1 MRKKLDA
8 GNFVFFN
15 IIIKKPKTEVIIGR
29 YNSDVFPFNN
39 EILFKSPFVPNCIY
53 GFLRNDFSWHSV
65 EPVDVAPN
73 YIRKS
78 LNISFIYK
86 N

>member
-1 MRKKLDA
+1 MKLLIA
-8 GNFVFFN
+8 YIFLG
-15 IIIKKPKTEVIIGR
+15 
-29 YNSDVFPFNN
+29 
-39 EILFKSPFVPNCIY
+39 ILANGY
-53 GFLRNDFSWHSV
+53 FLRNDFSWHSV